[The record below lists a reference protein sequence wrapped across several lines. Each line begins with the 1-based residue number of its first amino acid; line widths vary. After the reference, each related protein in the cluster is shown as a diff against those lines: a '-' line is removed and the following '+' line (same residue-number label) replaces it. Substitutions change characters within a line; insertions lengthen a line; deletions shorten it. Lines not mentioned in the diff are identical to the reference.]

1 MSVVELRIAVKNIPT
16 LDILSQSDPQ
26 VFLFLQK
33 SYGIWDENPHCK
45 TEIVKNNSNPK
56 FTTPLIMDYHFEE
69 LQRIK
74 LIVVDVDKF
83 DNPRWQAQ
91 EYVGEFI
98 TDIGSILGKQKGIMQ
113 GSLTRR
119 VGEKRGE
126 IIIAAREVR
135 NENSKNYKFH
145 ISGYNIP
152 ISSFITKEKTYY
164 EIVRIIEDSEF
175 SVHRSTSS
183 SSKNPEWE
191 PMYLSENDLWNNVND
206 NVKIGFKYFKDGRK
220 NPKLLCN
227 KIWSIDDF
235 IKNSGTLQRIV
246 FEKHGEIR
254 LSYKKEKTFLDYI
267 EGGLEI
273 QLSIAVDFTA
283 SNLDREIDLHGINSN
298 NSEYERAMHLVGT
311 ILEKYDSDDHIPVYG
326 FGGKFYGNSIVS
338 HNCLLTSDESSHAT
352 GISRAIDI
360 YKHSLQNVN
369 LSGPTNFS
377 PIIQTISNNLKKLVS
392 MQKNVYAILLI
403 ITDGIISDLNNTIE
417 AIMNATTYPLSIII
431 VGVGHANFS
440 NMTLLADELLS
451 RKWDDNLHPRDIV
464 HFVRINDFIRDKINV
479 DLPRAVLKE
488 IPGQIMEYMKIH
500 NIEPKRLKKPDIY
513 NELFSSSPPP
523 YISENNS

>member
-175 SVHRSTSS
+175 SVHR
-183 SSKNPEWE
+183 
-191 PMYLSENDLWNNVND
+191 
-206 NVKIGFKYFKDGRK
+206 
-220 NPKLLCN
+220 
-227 KIWSIDDF
+227 
-235 IKNSGTLQRIV
+235 
-246 FEKHGEIR
+246 
-254 LSYKKEKTFLDYI
+254 
-267 EGGLEI
+267 
-273 QLSIAVDFTA
+273 
-283 SNLDREIDLHGINSN
+283 
-298 NSEYERAMHLVGT
+298 
-311 ILEKYDSDDHIPVYG
+311 
-326 FGGKFYGNSIVS
+326 
-338 HNCLLTSDESSHAT
+338 
-352 GISRAIDI
+352 
-360 YKHSLQNVN
+360 
-369 LSGPTNFS
+369 
-377 PIIQTISNNLKKLVS
+377 
-392 MQKNVYAILLI
+392 
-403 ITDGIISDLNNTIE
+403 
-417 AIMNATTYPLSIII
+417 
-431 VGVGHANFS
+431 
-440 NMTLLADELLS
+440 
-451 RKWDDNLHPRDIV
+451 
-464 HFVRINDFIRDKINV
+464 
-479 DLPRAVLKE
+479 
-488 IPGQIMEYMKIH
+488 
-500 NIEPKRLKKPDIY
+500 
-513 NELFSSSPPP
+513 
-523 YISENNS
+523 